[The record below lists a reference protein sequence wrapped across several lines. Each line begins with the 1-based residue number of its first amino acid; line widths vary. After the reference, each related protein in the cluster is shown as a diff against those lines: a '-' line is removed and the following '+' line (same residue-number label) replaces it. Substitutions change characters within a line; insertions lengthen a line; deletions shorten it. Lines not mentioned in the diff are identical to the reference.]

1 MDIGGLETVVANSA
15 YVSARGGGGPGASG
29 RDRRQRARLR
39 LPHISQCEALRA
51 RLAGGDPPSGGHG
64 AQNGIRGGQD
74 GGGGGQK
81 GAHKAQ
87 NGVGGGQNGGAHGGG
102 HLGED
107 TSFRWQCV
115 EQPIG
120 KLLFQRFLEGAP
132 GLAAAGALWAELEAY
147 ERCEEAERGGAAA
160 ALRGRFFT
168 PGGAEHCGFL
178 SAVAMAP
185 PTGATASA
193 EDFGQARRELL
204 AHLEAVAWTP
214 YRASPEF
221 GRFVQF
227 KWLEGQAVGAE
238 AFVDFRVLGKGG
250 FGEVCACQRRVTGK
264 MYANKRLNK
273 KRLKKRQGYEAALVE
288 KRILARV
295 HSRFIVSLAC
305 AFQTKTDLCLVMTLM
320 NGGDLR
326 YHIYN
331 VDEDNPGFPEP
342 RTVFYT
348 AQILLGLEHLHQHRI
363 VYRDLKPENVLL
375 DDAGH
380 VRLSDM
386 GLAVELKEGQTKT
399 RGYAGTPGFMAPEL
413 LRDEEY
419 DWAVDYFTLG
429 VTLYEMLAAKGP
441 FRSRGEKVENKEVTR
456 RILHDPV
463 SYSDRF
469 SPVAQAACEGLL
481 AKDPSTRL
489 GFRGNDCAQLK
500 AHPLF
505 AAVNWGRL
513 EAGLVPPPFVP
524 DPRRVYAKDLG
535 DVGAFSSVRGV
546 ELDAGDAALCA
557 TFASGTVPVPW
568 QEELIETGVFEELNI
583 WGPPGTL
590 PPDLDPG
597 SAPGGGVRSGTCGLL

>member
-15 YVSARGGGGPGASG
+15 YVSARGGGAGTSGASS
-29 RDRRQRARLR
+29 RDRRHRARLR

-51 RLAGGDPPSGGHG
+51 RLAGGGPSDGGTQG
-64 AQNGIRGGQD
+64 AAGQD
-74 GGGGGQK
+74 GG
-81 GAHKAQ
+81 AQ
-87 NGVGGGQNGGAHGGG
+87 A
-102 HLGED
+102 GEEE

-120 KLLFQRFLEGAP
+120 KRLFRQFLEATP
-132 GLAAAGALWAELEAY
+132 GLAAAGALWAELEAF
-147 ERCEEAERGGAAA
+147 ECCEEAERGAAA
-160 ALRGRFFT
+160 TALRGRFFT

-178 SAVAMAP
+178 SAAAMAP
-185 PTGATASA
+185 PAGPSTP
-193 EDFGQARRELL
+193 EDFGLARKELL
-204 AHLEAVAWTP
+204 AHLEATAWAP
-214 YRASPEF
+214 YRASPYF
-221 GRFVQF
+221 GRFTQF
-227 KWLEGQAVGAE
+227 KWLEAQPVGAE
-238 AFVDFRVLGKGG
+238 AFADFRVLGKGG
-250 FGEVCACQRRVTGK
+250 FGEVCACQRRATGK

-273 KRLKKRQGYEAALVE
+273 KRLKKRHGYEAAMVE

-326 YHIYN
+326 YHVYN

-342 RTVFYT
+342 RAVFYT

-386 GLAVELKEGQTKT
+386 GLAVELREGQSKT
-399 RGYAGTPGFMAPEL
+399 RGYAGTPGFMAPEV

-429 VTLYEMLAAKGP
+429 VTLFEMVEARGP
-441 FRSRGEKVENKEVTR
+441 FRCRGEKVENQEVTR
-456 RILHDPV
+456 RTLHDPL
-463 SYSDRF
+463 SFSERF
-469 SPVAQAACEGLL
+469 SAAARAACEGLM
-481 AKDPSTRL
+481 AKDPGARL
-489 GFRGNDCAQLK
+489 GFQAGSCAQLK
-500 AHPLF
+500 AHPVF
-505 AAVNWGRL
+505 AAVSWGRL

-546 ELDAGDAALCA
+546 ELDDRDTALCDA
-557 TFASGTVPVPW
+557 FASGTVPVPW
-568 QEELIETGVFEELNI
+568 QEELIETGIFQELNV
-583 WGPPGTL
+583 WGDPGQL
-590 PPDLDPG
+590 PPDLDPNAAPAG
-597 SAPGGGVRSGTCGLL
+597 GARSATCRLL